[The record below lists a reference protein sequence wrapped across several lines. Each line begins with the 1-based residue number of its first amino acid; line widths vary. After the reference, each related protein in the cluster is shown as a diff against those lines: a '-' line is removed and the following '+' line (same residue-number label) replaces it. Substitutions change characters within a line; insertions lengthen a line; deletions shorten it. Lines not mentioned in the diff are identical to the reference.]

1 MRFHRSSCSEI
12 FTAGNPTSAS
22 DSSDVKARY
31 LRPLVLKCHRGQR
44 RLGDSTKGRT
54 DGWREAEGSLALFT
68 LKMNFTAS
76 HISCPTNSLDGSRHE
91 ARRKAAAAAGLAG
104 HAAERSKA
112 RAAAY
117 AARAGAYSVITYLV
131 EYCASAPYCPQGV
144 AIRAIYRVNKN
155 GGNLRKGIP
164 IIALP
169 ICRIEDIFFAT
180 LHNCFSFIRGWL
192 HRAWS

>member
-1 MRFHRSSCSEI
+1 MSSWAAPPRGFHER
-12 FTAGNPTSAS
+12 A
-22 DSSDVKARY
+22 D
-31 LRPLVLKCHRGQR
+31 
-44 RLGDSTKGRT
+44 GRM
-54 DGWREAEGSLALFT
+54 EGSGRVTRPIHVEDEF
-68 LKMNFTAS
+68 
-76 HISCPTNSLDGSRHE
+76 H
-91 ARRKAAAAAGLAG
+91 GLAHFLPNKFSG
-104 HAAERSKA
+104 WFTSRGEVEGRGRGRPGGPRRGKIQSA
-112 RAAAY
+112 RGCLCR
-117 AARAGAYSVITYLV
+117 ARAGAYSVITYLV

-169 ICRIEDIFFAT
+169 IFRIEDIFFAT